1 MKSQLIRK
9 NPQHLISLG
18 GRRLIQSCK
27 STFFLNNN
35 SLTLL
40 ANKLWPNPSLIV
52 LRLCLKFI
60 LSNEKKAAKD
70 KILPSQAINSINM
83 ESGVDYNETL
93 EEALIDL
100 YLSVKI
106 RSNEEVRKKN
116 FELKFKF

>member
-9 NPQHLISLG
+9 NPQHLTSLG
-18 GRRLIQSCK
+18 ERRLIQSCK
-27 STFFLNNN
+27 STFFLINN

-40 ANKLWPNPSLIV
+40 ENKLWPNPSLIV